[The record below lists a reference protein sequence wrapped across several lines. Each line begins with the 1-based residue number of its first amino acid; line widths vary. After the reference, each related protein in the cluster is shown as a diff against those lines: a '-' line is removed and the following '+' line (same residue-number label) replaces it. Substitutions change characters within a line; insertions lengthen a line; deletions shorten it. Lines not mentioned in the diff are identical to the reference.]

1 MTEGDDTVDQSSY
14 HGPDIQTK
22 TGLKLS
28 RRDVLQMG
36 AFSLATLSTPLWASK
51 PATAS
56 SSATK
61 MWQVSFRQVH
71 TGESFSGVYR
81 VGNQYLPEVFERL
94 NYMMRD
100 FRTGEAFP
108 MDPRVIDIISRVQE
122 RTGRSNPLQILS
134 AYRTPKTNA
143 MLRRVTEG
151 VARNSYHMYGQAIDI
166 RMHGFNTKKL
176 SMIARGLR
184 AGGVG
189 YYPKSHFVHVDTG
202 ELRSW

>member
-1 MTEGDDTVDQSSY
+1 MTDQ
-14 HGPDIQTK
+14 IQTNSQ
-22 TGLKLS
+22 TPMLNEGEQRLNVS

-36 AFSLATLSTPLWASK
+36 AVGLTSLVTPLWSSK
-51 PATAS
+51 TANAS

-61 MWQVSFRQVH
+61 MWQVSFRQAH

-81 VGNQYLPEVFERL
+81 VGDQYLPEVFERL

-122 RTGRSNPLQILS
+122 GTGRSTPLHILS

-143 MLRRVTEG
+143 MLRRISEG

-166 RMHGFNTKKL
+166 RMPGFNTKKL
-176 SMIARGLR
+176 SMIARGLK

-189 YYPKSHFVHVDTG
+189 YYSKSHFVHVDTG